1 MVRFLSIVYLN
12 KILTGFVNKILDLVV
27 APGRHSPPPNVF
39 TILNKKYTRF
49 KDEMILKMKT
59 EYNS

>member
-1 MVRFLSIVYLN
+1 M
-12 KILTGFVNKILDLVV
+12 LTGSVNKILDLVG

-39 TILNKKYTRF
+39 MILNKKYTRL

-59 EYNS
+59 EYDS

>member
-1 MVRFLSIVYLN
+1 M
-12 KILTGFVNKILDLVV
+12 LTGSVNKIVDLVG
-27 APGRHSPPPNVF
+27 APGRVSLPECFYDFEQKN
-39 TILNKKYTRF
+39 TRL